1 MSDNKNEKNFSADE
15 LAGILDTVSDKA
27 PKLIR
32 DLIGSLYSKEAGTNM
47 GQAVGAFYKELIASG
62 IPQDAALD
70 MARGISFSMEVFNF
84 NKDQ

>member
-15 LAGILDTVSDKA
+15 LAGILDTMSDKA

-70 MARGISFSMEVFNF
+70 MAKGFSFSMKDINF
-84 NKDQ
+84 TKEQ

>member
-70 MARGISFSMEVFNF
+70 MAIGFSFSMKDINF
-84 NKDQ
+84 TKEQ